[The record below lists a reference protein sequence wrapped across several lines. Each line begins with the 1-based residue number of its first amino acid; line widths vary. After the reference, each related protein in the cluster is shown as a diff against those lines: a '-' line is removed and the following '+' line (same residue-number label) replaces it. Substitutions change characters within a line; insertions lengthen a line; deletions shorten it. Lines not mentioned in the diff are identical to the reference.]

1 MARTMFPS
9 KRCAVPGR
17 RYDRGSMTGWRVRPK
32 AKPMHEA
39 LIFLAAAVVCVPIAA
54 RLGLGSV
61 LGYLIAGAA
70 IGPWGLGLIAHV
82 DSAQNLAELGVVL
95 MLFVIGLEL
104 DPRKLAT
111 MRATV
116 FGGGSVQL
124 AVSGAVLGVA
134 LAAIG
139 LPWQAA
145 VIGGLALALSSTAIA
160 THVMTERNM
169 LDTPT
174 GQATFGILLFQDI
187 AAIPLI
193 GLVPFVGH
201 VAKAGADPLWM
212 RLGLAVAAGGG
223 FIVIGR
229 YLIRPAL
236 RLVARSDVREVFT
249 AFALLLVIGIAELM
263 SVAGVSMALG
273 AFLAGVLLA
282 GSEFRHALESDIE
295 PFKGL
300 LLGLF
305 FISVGMSIDFGLLQ
319 SEPQYVALLVTA
331 FLALKIVALW
341 VVARIIGVNSRQRW
355 LFAVLLS
362 QGGEFAF
369 VVFGAAQIAGVI
381 RTDWAAVL
389 TMAVALSMATTP
401 LLLLLHDKFLAR
413 RVGTEHEADA
423 IEETGTV
430 IIAGFGRFGQIVGRV
445 LLANDVRVV
454 VLDHDPDQIEALRK
468 FGFKVYYGDATR
480 IDLLEAAGAKEATLL
495 VNAIDDIDDSL
506 ALVDRAREHFPNLKI
521 ISRAR
526 NITHYTELFKR
537 GVKIIARET
546 FESALRTGRHAL
558 EALGMDRFRAR
569 EIADVFRR
577 HNIASM
583 HALMPLRGDEA
594 RVQSGAKAGR
604 EELEQQLAQ
613 DQLRF
618 DEEHGKGWR

>member
-1 MARTMFPS
+1 
-9 KRCAVPGR
+9 
-17 RYDRGSMTGWRVRPK
+17 
-32 AKPMHEA
+32 MHEA

-54 RLGLGSV
+54 RFGLGSV

-82 DSAQNLAELGVVL
+82 DSAQSLAELGVVL

-104 DPRKLAT
+104 DPRKLVK
-111 MRATV
+111 MRSIV

-134 LAAIG
+134 LAAVG

-145 VIGGLALALSSTAIA
+145 LIGGLALALSSTAIA
-160 THVMTERNM
+160 TQVMTERNM

-212 RLGLAVAAGGG
+212 RLGLAVAAVGGV
-223 FIVIGR
+223 IVIGR

-263 SVAGVSMALG
+263 SLAGVSMALG

-305 FISVGMSIDFGLLQ
+305 FISVGMTIDFGLLANR
-319 SEPQYVALLVTA
+319 PLAVAATLAGFLV
-331 FLALKIVALW
+331 LKIGSLW
-341 VVARIIGVNSRQRW
+341 AVARALDICRERW
-355 LFAVLLS
+355 LFAFLLS

-369 VVFGAAQIAGVI
+369 VVFGVARDARVFSQE
-381 RTDWAAVL
+381 WESLL
-389 TMAVALSMATTP
+389 TIAVALSMATTP
-401 LLLLLHDKFLAR
+401 LFLLLYDRMLAR
-413 RVGTEHEADA
+413 KAG
-423 IEETGTV
+423 EEREPDVVNAEGPV
-430 IIAGFGRFGQIVGRV
+430 IIAGFGRFGQIVGRL
-445 LLANDVRVV
+445 LLANGIRPV
-454 VLDHDPDQIEALRK
+454 VLDHDADQVDSLRR
-468 FGFKVYYGDATR
+468 FGYRVFYGDATR
-480 IDLLEAAGAKEATLL
+480 LDLLEAAGARKARLL
-495 VNAIDDIDDSL
+495 VNAIDDVADSI
-506 ALVDRAREHFPNLKI
+506 ALVDRVRANFPDLPI
-521 ISRAR
+521 LSRAR
-526 NITHYTELFKR
+526 NVSHYFELRLR
-537 GVKIIARET
+537 GVTVAERET
-546 FESALRTGRHAL
+546 FESALRLGRSAL
-558 EALGMDRFRAR
+558 EALGVDRFRAR
-569 EIADVFRR
+569 ELADAFRR
-577 HNIASM
+577 HNIASVD
-583 HALMPLRGDEA
+583 ATLPFYQDEG
-594 RVQSGAKAGR
+594 RRLSMAKQGR
-604 EELEQQLAQ
+604 EELERQFAR
-613 DQLRF
+613 DRERF
-618 DEEHGKGWR
+618 EREHGRGG